1 MCLHVL
7 ARVCSQSSRSPHRD
21 SLSPKQDSTSST
33 TSRSSTS
40 QRLLEDT
47 AQSEVTDST
56 VNSIAEPESP
66 ASKHT
71 HIGASSFRTENQE
84 QDWSNLCEG
93 EDGYLEYSTIPSISD
108 EEYERALSRDKVAIL
123 VADFLQSGGFRD
135 ETKYKTLVPQLNE
148 RLGCSRE
155 ETLGFLNRVA
165 RGPCVDTTEADVFK
179 CISGL
184 DENSAAEDF
193 SKAAAYVMKFRGTIQ
208 WVPSNEYSVRP
219 FSYWD
224 DALGVA
230 FDETEDEP
238 DWKEAEAT
246 AKLLFGDKELT
257 ITTFGWFKA
266 ATNTLEPSTALY
278 VGWCL
283 EEQGFFLV
291 DPTGESKWRGE
302 CFTLASITPPNDEWA
317 FELKSMIS
325 PNIEQYKI
333 DNDRSTSQADQPP
346 ALAPERNTQDTKAH
360 PPFRGSCC
368 KISGKSRY
376 FSTSCCMS

>member
-1 MCLHVL
+1 MANSI
-7 ARVCSQSSRSPHRD
+7 ARRHSSALEQRLGRSQHRD
-21 SLSPKQDSTSST
+21 SLSPKQDLTSSA
-33 TSRSSTS
+33 TSRSSDS

-71 HIGASSFRTENQE
+71 HI
-84 QDWSNLCEG
+84 G

-155 ETLGFLNRVA
+155 ETLGFLNRIA

-179 CISGL
+179 CIYGL
-184 DENSAAEDF
+184 EKNSAAEDF
-193 SKAAAYVMKFRGTIQ
+193 SKAATYVMKLRGTIQ
-208 WVPSNEYSVRP
+208 WAPSNEYSVRP
-219 FSYWD
+219 FSHWD

-238 DWKEAEAT
+238 DRKEAEAT
-246 AKLLFGDKELT
+246 VKLLFGDKELT
-257 ITTFGWFKA
+257 VMTFGWFKA

-283 EEQGFFLV
+283 EEQGLFLV
-291 DPTGESKWRGE
+291 DPTGESKWHGE
-302 CFTLASITPPNDEWA
+302 CFTLASITPPDEEWA
-317 FELKSMIS
+317 FEFKSKI
-325 PNIEQYKI
+325 PPKVEPYKI
-333 DNDRSTSQADQPP
+333 DIDRSTSHADQPP
-346 ALAPERNTQDTKAH
+346 VLASERNTQNTETH
-360 PPFRGSCC
+360 PLFRGSCY

-376 FSTSCCMS
+376 FSTSYCMS